1 MEQAQAIREIVG
13 MARRRIGILIGVAI
27 FGVIASGFTAYIL
40 PPVYQ
45 SSARI
50 LVESQKIPAALAR
63 STVTASA
70 AERVQLIKQRLMTRD
85 NLVQVIEDLGLFLD
99 REDLSVSEQIEILR
113 DATVIRPIAVSRKR
127 ARRGNNRRISAFVIR
142 VSFNNPGQ
150 AAKIANEF
158 VTTVLDQ
165 NLRAR
170 TERASET
177 LDFFQQEEDR
187 LSTQLASIESE
198 ITQFKQDNAGAL
210 PESLDFRRSEIA
222 RLANSDLQL
231 DRRILELEEERGGLE
246 ERLEKISEGSGP
258 PPDSNKGRQ
267 LQKME
272 NLLVQKLAIFS
283 ENHRDVRRLRAQI
296 EALQA
301 ESAVEEPSADP
312 AEARSARK
320 GEVERRIALLDTQIT
335 LLNDQKGEI
344 EKKRKRYEESI
355 QRTPNIEMALRGYY
369 RKHDDTQ
376 DQLKEIVRKRASAE
390 TGERLEVNQ
399 QAERFEVIEN
409 ATAPEKPVSPNRRK
423 ILALGSGVSL
433 GLAVALA
440 FLVELMNP
448 AIRTAAQ
455 MERQLDLRPVA
466 TIPYIL
472 TAAERRRRRFWTV
485 TLAIIV
491 LAGFP
496 LLLYGVDQHYL
507 PLELMGQRVAERTGL
522 DEVIRMIEARF

>member
-1 MEQAQAIREIVG
+1 G

-27 FGVIASGFTAYIL
+27 FGVIASAFTAYIL
-40 PPVYQ
+40 PPVYE
-45 SSARI
+45 SSAKI
-50 LVESQKIPAALAR
+50 LVESQKIPVALAR

-85 NLVQVIEDLGLFLD
+85 NLVQVIEDLGLFRD
-99 REDLSVSEQIEILR
+99 RDDLTVSEQIEILR
-113 DATVIRPIAVSRKR
+113 DSTSIRPIAVSRKR
-127 ARRGNNRRISAFVIR
+127 ARRGNNRRISAFVIK

-177 LDFFQQEEDR
+177 LDFFQQEEER
-187 LSTQLASIESE
+187 LSAQLASIESE
-198 ITQFKQDNAGAL
+198 ITEFKRENEGAL
-210 PESLDFRRSEIA
+210 PDSLDFRRSEIA
-222 RLANSDLQL
+222 RLANTDLQL
-231 DRRILELEEERGGLE
+231 DRRILEMEEERGSLE
-246 ERLEKISEGSGP
+246 EKLEKLGEGEAGP
-258 PPDSNKGRQ
+258 PPESAKGRQ

-301 ESAVEEPSADP
+301 ERVADSPNAAPEES
-312 AEARSARK
+312 RSAREADIK
-320 GEVERRIALLDTQIT
+320 RRIDLLNTQIT
-335 LLNDQKGEI
+335 LLKDQKGEI
-344 EKKRKRYEESI
+344 EKKRTRYEESI
-355 QRTPNIEMALRGYY
+355 QRTPNIEMALRGFY

-433 GLAVALA
+433 AFAVALA
-440 FLVELMNP
+440 FLIELMNP
-448 AIRTAAQ
+448 AIRSAAQ

-466 TIPYIL
+466 TIPYIM
-472 TAAERRRRRFWTV
+472 TQTERRRRRFWGV

-496 LLLYGVDQHYL
+496 LLLYAVDQHYL
-507 PLELMGQRVAERTGL
+507 PLELMGQRIAERTGL
-522 DEVIRMIEARF
+522 DEVIRMIEARL